1 MKSHL
6 TLTLPEGM
14 DPLSRGQAAAVAGGF
29 TISVHFANGT
39 TATGI
44 LASAAAL
51 IDALVDRNSVY
62 TR

>member
-1 MKSHL
+1 MKGQL
-6 TLTLPEGM
+6 MLTLPEGV
-14 DPLSRGQAAAVAGGF
+14 DPLSRGQAVAVAGGF

-51 IDALVDRNSVY
+51 VDALFDENSVY